1 MLLKSRIPLLSSQL
15 PRFAKPRIQSMP
27 QNKTGQGWQ
36 AGQLLLH
43 SPCAEQSRV
52 YSQLPAGFFLQIP
65 GEVAS
70 GCPQASCFPP
80 APVEG
85 SASETLRQ
93 KKKKKKKEEDQLFIW
108 DGNKAGERMDVFS
121 FALRLE
127 NSRKPLLEEK
137 AHGHQ
142 YDLCRLCCL
151 EVGLQTG
158 FCGG

>member
-1 MLLKSRIPLLSSQL
+1 MLLKSKSPLLSSQL
-15 PRFAKPRIQSMP
+15 SWFAKPRIWSMP

-43 SPCAEQSRV
+43 SPCAEQSSV

-65 GEVAS
+65 GKVAS
-70 GCPQASCFPP
+70 GCPRASCFPP
-80 APVEG
+80 ALVEG
-85 SASETLRQ
+85 STSETLRHQ
-93 KKKKKKKEEDQLFIW
+93 KKKKKEDQLFIW

-121 FALRLE
+121 VALRLE
-127 NSRKPLLEEK
+127 NSRKPLLEGK

-151 EVGLQTG
+151 EVSLETE